1 MASHQKS
8 KLQLA
13 SIFILLSTVLS
24 VSTIQASDQNLC
36 KDDEQIIFNC
46 ITTNKLASVCH
57 KFSRTIY
64 RFGKKDR
71 IELVLTANGENT
83 FKYSSAPYSGG
94 GGEQLQVT
102 SGNHLYTLYNFS
114 LTKLDSIGEITK
126 YIEGAGILVQK
137 DKQILADILCTETS
151 GRISSKAGQLF
162 PFTAYNDD
170 ISTDKFD

>member
-1 MASHQKS
+1 MSKNLMFLIVLQMFAASY
-8 KLQLA
+8 
-13 SIFILLSTVLS
+13 
-24 VSTIQASDQNLC
+24 IQASDQNLC
-36 KDDEQIIFNC
+36 EDDEQIIFNC
-46 ITTNKLASVCH
+46 ITTNKIASVCH
-57 KFSRTIY
+57 KSSRTIY
-64 RFGKKDR
+64 RFGKKDK

-94 GGEQLQVT
+94 GGEQVHIA

-114 LTKLDSIGEITK
+114 LTELDSIGKITK

-137 DKQILADILCTETS
+137 EKQILADILCTETS
-151 GRISSKAGQLF
+151 GRISSNAGQLF